1 MVCTSST
8 RIPHVVLVFNI
19 KLVFIQAKFW
29 ECLNCND
36 NFLHQSSSLMVHW
49 CLIKDFLY
57 PVVLEFLIEILL
69 LFYLLTV
76 RVPPC
81 ESENIPILQENQP
94 YTDWKQ
100 KLWTAV
106 ECSQSLGFDH
116 IPWSSSV
123 NGMYSGVTRTEPWS
137 PDNRWSMA
145 LDTNGLFF
153 QPSTDNWSMT
163 FYPLKIWLNPLAN
176 AS

>member
-1 MVCTSST
+1 MTTSST
-8 RIPHVVLVFNI
+8 SHSVYL
-19 KLVFIQAKFW
+19 
-29 ECLNCND
+29 
-36 NFLHQSSSLMVHW
+36 VHW
-49 CLIKDFLY
+49 GLINDFLY
-57 PVVLEFLIEILL
+57 PVGLEFLIEILL

-123 NGMYSGVTRTEPWS
+123 NGMYSGVTRTEPLS
-137 PDNRWSMA
+137 PDKDLTPDIWGGGGVVTPGQWLSIHWRYGWILWQMQAKWTLSIEY
-145 LDTNGLFF
+145 F
-153 QPSTDNWSMT
+153 STEVCSQG
-163 FYPLKIWLNPLAN
+163 Y
-176 AS
+176 